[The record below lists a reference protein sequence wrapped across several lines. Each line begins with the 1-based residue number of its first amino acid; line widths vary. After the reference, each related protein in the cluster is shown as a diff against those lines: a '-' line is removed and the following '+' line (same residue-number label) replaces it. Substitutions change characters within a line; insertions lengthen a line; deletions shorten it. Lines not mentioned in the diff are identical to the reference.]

1 MRACRLLTV
10 AQAGR
15 TADVTIRWPRPTGS
29 MTADLLLEL
38 DQLLEWIEDERPC
51 DVVVLRLAPDAVS
64 ELSAPPPDLEHCR
77 RWEKLLVRID
87 RLPCISVAVIDGPC
101 VRFWMQLGLA
111 CDHRIATRR
120 SVFQILELKEG
131 YLPGMNTFR
140 LAKYL
145 GIGVARRLMFTG
157 EEVGA
162 DRALALGMIDDDCD
176 EDALD
181 GAVAA
186 FLGRLQPARPVAAQL
201 ARRLLGESFATA
213 FEEFVGQ
220 YLASQH
226 RCLSLASDAS
236 GAGEPER

>member
-1 MRACRLLTV
+1 MRECRLLTV
-10 AQAGR
+10 VQAGR
-15 TADVTIRWPRPTGS
+15 TADVTIRWPRPAGS
-29 MTADLLLEL
+29 MSADLLLDL
-38 DQLLEWIEDERPC
+38 DQLLDWIEDGQTC
-51 DVVVLRLAPDAVS
+51 DVIVLRLAPDAVS
-64 ELSAPPPDLEHCR
+64 ELSAGLPALEHCR
-77 RWEKLLVRID
+77 RWEKLLVRLD
-87 RLPCISVAVIDGPC
+87 RLPCISLAVIDGPC
-101 VRFWMQLGLA
+101 VCFWMQLALA

-120 SVFQILELKEG
+120 STFQVLELKEG

-162 DRALALGMIDDDCD
+162 GRALALGMIDNDCD
-176 EDALD
+176 AEALD
-181 GAVAA
+181 SAVAA
-186 FLGRLQPARPVAAQL
+186 FLGQLQPARPIPAQL

-226 RCLSLASDAS
+226 RCLSLASGTS
-236 GAGEPER
+236 EPEG